1 MQIYLSIYSL
11 NEWANKLTIICGHLN
26 SYEYSCSMAQKNAT
40 VWCILFITDELIQIV
55 NSKNPYER
63 SIMQRLMSLLGKRKI
78 NK

>member
-1 MQIYLSIYSL
+1 MNIRVQ
-11 NEWANKLTIICGHLN
+11 WHK
-26 SYEYSCSMAQKNAT
+26 KNAT